1 MDQDKIYQLQDSVH
15 RFRRSQRKSKTASM
29 SDLLA
34 NPKGSLSS
42 LVHNI
47 NRINRLSQSLT
58 SVLPDPLAK
67 HCRVSRFEEQQLVI
81 AVDSGEWASRL
92 RYEKLELLSHL
103 RANGFANI
111 HGIDIVVN
119 PADFQGNTE

>member
-1 MDQDKIYQLQDSVH
+1 MDQEKIFQLQDSVH
-15 RFRRSQRKSKTASM
+15 RFRRSQRKSKTASL
-29 SDLLA
+29 SDLLN
-34 NPKGSLSS
+34 NPKGSLST

-58 SVLPDPLAK
+58 AILPHPLAK
-67 HCRVSRFEEQQLVI
+67 HCRVSRFDGQELVL

-103 RANGFANI
+103 RSNGFAQI
-111 HGIDIVVN
+111 TGIDIVVN
-119 PADFQGNTE
+119 PEDFRGDSD